1 VNVGGRLSRDSRRI
15 RLSLDARE
23 EGRMTI
29 PEAEPSPVLP
39 IWRGRRGA
47 ITLAFISVLAL
58 VCGLGL
64 MEFAERF
71 GVVPACRGYAQ
82 AQGWQ
87 YVSYRTYD
95 DSLTNR
101 SGAICAFKD
110 QNGSPTDVYVRDIS
124 LLTNFWVSFAVRLVI
139 TVPTFVILFA
149 IVRTWLYRRS
159 AASK

>member
-1 VNVGGRLSRDSRRI
+1 
-15 RLSLDARE
+15 
-23 EGRMTI
+23 MKI
-29 PEAEPSPVLP
+29 PENDPSPTLP

-47 ITLAFISVLAL
+47 IATAYLGVLA
-58 VCGLGL
+58 VICGLGL

-71 GVVPACRGYAQ
+71 GVVPACRDYAQ

-101 SGAICAFKD
+101 SGAICSFMD
-110 QNGSPTDVYVRDIS
+110 ENGSPTDVYVRDIS

-149 IVRTWLYRRS
+149 VIRTWLYKRFS
-159 AASK
+159 ATT

>member
-1 VNVGGRLSRDSRRI
+1 
-15 RLSLDARE
+15 
-23 EGRMTI
+23 MTI
-29 PEAEPSPVLP
+29 PQADPSPTLP

-47 ITLAFISVLAL
+47 MATACLGVLA
-58 VCGLGL
+58 VICGLGL
-64 MEFAERF
+64 MDFAERF
-71 GVVPACRGYAQ
+71 GVVPACRDYAQ
-82 AQGWQ
+82 THGWQ

-101 SGAICAFKD
+101 SGAICTFKSAEGYTED
-110 QNGSPTDVYVRDIS
+110 IYLRDIS